1 MVQGL
6 AARLPADQRE
16 IGPVVVG
23 VTLNAVLAC
32 SFCSYPDR
40 VHTAALRQAIP
51 DFRVAIQTFEF
62 HAAGTQVMA
71 FRAVQDS
78 GKRLMRFCQ
87 RTRRDLRAS
96 WSSARKQRQKK
107 KDGG

>member
-1 MVQGL
+1 MALLAAQSRVGARQRESSLTMVQGL

-16 IGPVVVG
+16 IRSIVVG

-40 VHTAALRQAIP
+40 VHTAILRQAIP

-62 HAAGTQVMA
+62 HAAGAQVVA
-71 FRAVQDS
+71 LRAVQDS
-78 GKRLMRFCQ
+78 GK
-87 RTRRDLRAS
+87 
-96 WSSARKQRQKK
+96 
-107 KDGG
+107 

>member
-16 IGPVVVG
+16 LRPVVVG
-23 VTLNAVLAC
+23 VTLNAILAC

-40 VHTAALRQAIP
+40 VHTAVLRQAIP
-51 DFRVAIQTFEF
+51 DFRVAIQTSEF
-62 HAAGTQVMA
+62 HAAGAQVVA

-78 GKRLMRFCQ
+78 GK
-87 RTRRDLRAS
+87 
-96 WSSARKQRQKK
+96 
-107 KDGG
+107 